1 MAERGILRWRQGT
14 RVMLKALGIAFL
26 LLEMALSQTTSL
38 PSSFHAA
45 ETQIAESPH
54 ASRPDAPGIIDGAV
68 TDSSGSVVVGA
79 LVTLGSNTSKGK
91 RATVTNEA
99 GSFHFAAVEPGNYT
113 IMIVAD
119 GFAPWTAASVVV
131 REGENPAVTSAVLQV
146 ASTSTKLDV
155 GLSPKEL
162 AVAQL
167 KTEEEQRLF
176 GVFPNYFVTY
186 DPNAAPLNAAQK
198 FKLGWKTILDPTT
211 ILSSAIAAG
220 IEQARNSYHEFG
232 QGMEGYGKRFGAQYA
247 DAVNGVIIGGV
258 IMQTV
263 FHQDPRYF
271 YKGTGSFRSRALYAM
286 ATAFVRKGDN
296 GRWQPDY
303 SDVLGSLAA
312 GEISTLYYPASSRT
326 GLRLFHDVLFSIGGS
341 AANNLFEEFLSRK
354 ITTHVPK
361 AVMALS
367 KPILRE
373 STPVSLISV
382 EELGSK
388 TAEGA
393 GPIDFVLAND
403 IQVGGVI
410 VAKAGSKAW
419 GQVSYASGPNAGGE
433 AIHVELE
440 RVRLKVG
447 STEVPLRSTPL
458 RTSGGALGYHR
469 LEGSGRIAIVLYV
482 AENITLVPAP

>member
-1 MAERGILRWRQGT
+1 MWR
-14 RVMLKALGIAFL
+14 ALGIAFL
-26 LLEMALSQTTSL
+26 LLETALSQTTNP
-38 PSSFHAA
+38 PSS
-45 ETQIAESPH
+45 
-54 ASRPDAPGIIDGAV
+54 PGTIDGVV
-68 TDSSGSVVVGA
+68 TDSSGSVVLGA
-79 LVTLGSNTSKGK
+79 LVTLGSAAATGK
-91 RATVTNEA
+91 RTTVTNET
-99 GSFHFAAVEPGNYT
+99 GSFHFAAVTPGDYT
-113 IMIVAD
+113 IAIMAD

-131 REGENPAVTSAVLQV
+131 RAGENQPVTSAVLQV
-146 ASTSTKLDV
+146 AAASTKLDV
-155 GLSPKEL
+155 GLSQKEL
-162 AVAQL
+162 AVEQL
-167 KTEEEQRLF
+167 KTEEKQRLL

-198 FKLGWKTILDPTT
+198 FQLGWKTILDPTT

-271 YKGTGSFRSRALYAM
+271 YKGTGSFHSRALYAI

-326 GLRLFHDVLFSIGGS
+326 GLRLFHDVLFGIAGS

-354 ITTHVPK
+354 ITSHVPK
-361 AVMALS
+361 PAMALS

-373 STPVSLISV
+373 GTPVSLISI

-403 IQVGGVI
+403 IKVGGVI

-419 GQVSYASGPNAGGE
+419 GQVSFAGGPNAGGE

-458 RTSGGALGYHR
+458 RKGAGVLGYHR
-469 LEGSGRIAIVLYV
+469 LEDSDRIAIVLYV
-482 AENITLVPAP
+482 AENTALRPAQ

>member
-1 MAERGILRWRQGT
+1 
-14 RVMLKALGIAFL
+14 MLKALGIAFL

-38 PSSFHAA
+38 PSSSQAA
-45 ETQIAESPH
+45 EIQIAESPH
-54 ASRPDAPGIIDGAV
+54 ANRPDAPGTIDGVV
-68 TDSSGSVVVGA
+68 TDSGGSVVVGA
-79 LVTLGSNTSKGK
+79 LVTLGSIASTGK
-91 RATVTNEA
+91 RTTVTNEA
-99 GSFHFAAVEPGNYT
+99 GSFHFAAVAPGNYT
-113 IMIVAD
+113 ITIIAD
-119 GFAPWTAASVVV
+119 GFALWTAASVVV

-146 ASTSTKLDV
+146 ASASTLLDV

-162 AVAQL
+162 AVEQL
-167 KTEEEQRLF
+167 KTEEKQRLF
-176 GVFPNYFVTY
+176 GAFPNYFVTY
-186 DPNAAPLNAAQK
+186 DPHAAPLNAAQK
-198 FKLGWKTILDPTT
+198 FQLGWKTILDPTT
-211 ILSSAIAAG
+211 ILSGAIAAG
-220 IEQARNSYHEFG
+220 IEQARNSYHKFG
-232 QGMEGYGKRFGAQYA
+232 QGMEGYGKRFGAGYA
-247 DAVNGVIIGGV
+247 DAVNGIIIGGV

-271 YKGTGSFRSRALYAM
+271 YKGTGSFGSRALYAI

-326 GLRLFHDVLFSIGGS
+326 GLRLFHDVLIGIGWS

-361 AVMALS
+361 AMVLS

-373 STPVSLISV
+373 GTPVSLISV

-458 RTSGGALGYHR
+458 RKGGGAHR
-469 LEGSGRIAIVLYV
+469 LEGSDRIAIVLYV
-482 AENITLVPAP
+482 AGNITLAPAP